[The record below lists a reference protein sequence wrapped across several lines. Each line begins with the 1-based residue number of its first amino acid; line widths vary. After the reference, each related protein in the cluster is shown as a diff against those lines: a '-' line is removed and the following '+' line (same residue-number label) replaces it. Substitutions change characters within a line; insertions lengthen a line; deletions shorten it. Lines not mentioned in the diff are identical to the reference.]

1 MDSLAARHAEST
13 VVVLV
18 RASPFRHN
26 GNSSPPVGRSCSQ
39 TRALGKTILVGLQGG
54 QVSVRGVLHV
64 HSAPLAL
71 CPHIEWA
78 VAGALG
84 VPASLPWVDQP
95 AAPGCLRAELLW
107 QSRPGTAGTITSALA
122 GWNMLRFEVT
132 EDASAGCDAVRYSC
146 TPTLGTFSAVT
157 GANGDIMIPEGRLR
171 AAMSLARTGRRRRD
185 RGTAGRA
192 RTPASGARRI
202 AGGGARPAARP
213 AVGRRARAVP
223 AGRGG
228 RTGPLAERHR
238 LNAHLPG

>member
-1 MDSLAARHAEST
+1 MDSLAARHAESM

-26 GNSSPPVGRSCSQ
+26 GNSSPPVGRSCSRA
-39 TRALGKTILVGLQGG
+39 RALGKTILVGLQGG

-107 QSRPGTAGTITSALA
+107 QSRPGTAGAITSVLA

-171 AAMSLARTGRRRRD
+171 AAMSLARTGRDAEIGALREEHGPRH
-185 RGTAGRA
+185 
-192 RTPASGARRI
+192 PAL
-202 AGGGARPAARP
+202 GGSLEAELGLLLGQPWDDELEP
-213 AVGRRARAVP
+213 FRRAGEGAPVRW
-223 AGRGG
+223 
-228 RTGPLAERHR
+228 
-238 LNAHLPG
+238 LNATG